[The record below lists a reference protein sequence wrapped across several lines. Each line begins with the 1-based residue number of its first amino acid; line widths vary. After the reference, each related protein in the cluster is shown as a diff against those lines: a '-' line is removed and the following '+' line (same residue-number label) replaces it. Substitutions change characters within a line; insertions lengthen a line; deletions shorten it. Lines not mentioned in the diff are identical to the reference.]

1 MNNKGT
7 SFFQYF
13 VFLIVL
19 AIAAFIIFPD
29 TVPFPL
35 GGNIPGM
42 DMNKMAAQMAEQ
54 LKTQSK
60 TLAPSALGQ
69 TEKEISIP
77 QEVYDSIPQNP
88 AYQEYLFGNQK
99 HILILTSSQATYLQK
114 IANAIDTALAA
125 PDMQAV
131 YTKNIVDF
139 PINEQTMSCNGDYF
153 NCPSVWLARYCM
165 GQVCIINPST
175 RRVVSA
181 LVINEEEVAPLLEK
195 YKNW

>member
-19 AIAAFIIFPD
+19 AIAAFFFLPD

-35 GGNIPGM
+35 GGNIPGV
-42 DMNKMAAQMAEQ
+42 DMNKMTAQMAEQ

-60 TLAPSALGQ
+60 TQPADSFGQ
-69 TEKEISIP
+69 TEKEIAIP

-88 AYQEYLFGNQK
+88 AYQEYLLGNKK
-99 HILILTSSQATYLQK
+99 HIVILVTSQAAYLQK
-114 IANAIDTALAA
+114 MANAIDTALAA

-131 YTKNIVDF
+131 YTKNMVDF
-139 PINEQTMSCNGDYF
+139 PINEQTMSCNGNYL
-153 NCPSVWLARYCM
+153 NCPGVWLARYCM
-165 GQVCIINPST
+165 GQMCIINPST
-175 RRVVSA
+175 RRMVSA
-181 LVINEEEVAPLLEK
+181 LVISEGDVAPLLEK